1 MIKRLISLWCTAL
14 VAFSLVSCNPFEK
27 DDDEEEEIEKKTSD
41 WLILSYLDADN
52 NLNDSLYDD
61 LVNEQRGLAKIAET
75 EGAPSVRILAL
86 WDGEAEEEVR
96 TDRNTRIHPN
106 GALYELGAMD
116 ETTYQN
122 LNSGM
127 AKGFVVSANT
137 SDLTSSVSWL
147 KTEPDMS
154 DVDTLKAFLSWA
166 NKYYSATNVV
176 LLLSDHGA
184 GTEYE
189 TYSGGIKGYYNDSRT
204 ASRSLCSDETNGGG
218 VLTALDVKNAISASG
233 LSVNVIWQDCCLQGN
248 AETAYGLAGSA
259 DYLVTSAN
267 LSYSNDHYS
276 VISSLADSSSTP
288 LSFAKAVVKAY
299 AEYHENTVMEET
311 KYRASF
317 DTVLTQAVYNLSRT
331 KQTALYSAIGS
342 LASALI
348 ADSAASNVYAN
359 YVAQDG
365 SSLANCK
372 GMAYG
377 GSYVYLNDIGYF
389 SQNLASDSTVTANTR
404 TAAQNVITAL
414 GNIIECSWLG
424 KQSASDSSPYYVRN
438 LDGYTGQHDSEGIY
452 GLTIATQI
460 KPDCCKSD
468 GTEYSGFPLY
478 SYYSELT
485 GYSDKWGELLKVWYA
500 DKRYQ

>member
-1 MIKRLISLWCTAL
+1 
-14 VAFSLVSCNPFEK
+14 
-27 DDDEEEEIEKKTSD
+27 
-41 WLILSYLDADN
+41 
-52 NLNDSLYDD
+52 
-61 LVNEQRGLAKIAET
+61 
-75 EGAPSVRILAL
+75 VRILAL
-86 WDGEAEEEVR
+86 WDGEA
-96 TDRNTRIHPN
+96 TADAWANNNTRIHPN

-122 LNSGM
+122 FKSGQETR
-127 AKGFVVSANT
+127 FVVSANT

-189 TYSGGIKGYYNDSRT
+189 TYSGGIGGFISEQT
-204 ASRSLCSDETNGGG
+204 ASRSLCFDDTTGNEAG
-218 VLTALDVKNAISASG
+218 LTALDVKNAISESG

-276 VISSLADSSSTP
+276 VISSLADSASKP
-288 LSFAKAVVKAY
+288 LSFSKAVVKAY
-299 AEYHENTVMEET
+299 AKYHENTVMEET
-311 KYRASF
+311 EYRASF

-331 KQTALYSAIGS
+331 KQNALYSAIDS

-348 ADSAASNVYAN
+348 ADSAVSDVYAN
-359 YVAQDG
+359 YVEQDG

-389 SQNLASDSTVTANTR
+389 AQNLASDSTVTENTR
-404 TAAQNVITAL
+404 TAAENVITAL

-424 KQSASDSSPYYVRN
+424 KQSASDSSSYYVRN
-438 LDGYTGQHDSEGIY
+438 LDGYTGQHDGEGVF

-500 DKRYQ
+500 DKLYQ